1 MPRWLAARNCLPL
14 SPEEGTCAETHVYG
28 VCCCPQVALCTV
40 RGPPC
45 ETCGD
50 ADQESDAD

>member
-1 MPRWLAARNCLPL
+1 MPRWLAARTYLPS
-14 SPEEGTCAETHVYG
+14 SPEGGVCAETRVYG

-40 RGPPC
+40 RGPL
-45 ETCGD
+45 CGD